1 MPGEPKPQ
9 PAMMRIRC
17 RQTGFTARIPAYQ
30 FDQYTDE
37 QKASYEVLDA
47 PAGRSSGKGT
57 ADGAVGE

>member
-9 PAMMRIRC
+9 PAVMRIRC
-17 RQTGFTARIPAYQ
+17 RQTGFTARIPVEHFAR
-30 FDQYTDE
+30 YTDE
-37 QKASYEVLDA
+37 QKATYEVLDA